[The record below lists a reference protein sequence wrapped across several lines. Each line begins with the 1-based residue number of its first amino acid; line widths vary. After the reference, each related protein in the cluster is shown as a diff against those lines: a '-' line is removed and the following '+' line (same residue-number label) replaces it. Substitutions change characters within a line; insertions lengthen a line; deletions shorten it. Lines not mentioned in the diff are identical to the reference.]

1 MKERILVLQSV
12 NDQIT
17 RFREI
22 RIKQSPFL
30 QNYEFKY
37 VYIIKLTSNDKRNKQ
52 TIEKAI
58 ERALNTSL
66 DEKELTRRLKLE
78 ILRFN
83 PNYLIVHAGMGFL
96 RFTGQI
102 LNSLMAIKADHPN
115 LIIGLERHRWHN
127 TNMQLPPIF
136 DMSQKTVKLI
146 EEIF

>member
-78 ILRFN
+78 ILKFN
-83 PNYLIVHAGMGFL
+83 PNYFNCTCWNGISSVHWSDIKLVNGYQSRSPKSYYRTRKA
-96 RFTGQI
+96 Q
-102 LNSLMAIKADHPN
+102 MA
-115 LIIGLERHRWHN
+115 
-127 TNMQLPPIF
+127 
-136 DMSQKTVKLI
+136 
-146 EEIF
+146 